1 MIRVGRPLAGVGKA
15 RAGEVV
21 IHMHVHA
28 CQPLDMR
35 TTVEITDA
43 QRAKLLEIAARR
55 GEKGFSRLVQE
66 ALDQYLA
73 DEASRKGR
81 VDAAIALGGSLSEKA
96 ADAFEES
103 VRQIRGTWR

>member
-1 MIRVGRPLAGVGKA
+1 
-15 RAGEVV
+15 
-21 IHMHVHA
+21 
-28 CQPLDMR
+28 MR
-35 TTVEITDA
+35 TTVEISDA

-55 GEKGFSRLVQE
+55 GEKGSSRLVQE

-81 VDAAIALGGSLSEKA
+81 VEAAIAIGGSLSEKA
-96 ADAFEES
+96 ADALEES